1 MDVKR
6 KEEFITLWGKYFAG
20 AELPITFYYTDQTPA
35 AERVKPAAGHRCM
48 FADLAKARRGQS
60 LCFEADSFGCFGG
73 KRYAGFADEV
83 MPNFEYFLS
92 CGIPGKLEG
101 ERYKKTPEL
110 VRSWMAQTP
119 KFQAPRTFLVFK
131 RWDLLD
137 ETEEP
142 EVVIFF
148 AQLEV
153 LSGLFALANFDVAD
167 PNGVFAPFGSGCA
180 SVISYPYLERPSDS
194 PRAVLGTFDV
204 SARPYVPQDVL
215 TFAVPMN
222 KFARMIDSMSESFLI
237 TPSWSKVQKRI
248 AKTPR

>member
-6 KEEFITLWGKYFAG
+6 KEQFMTLWGKYFAG

-35 AERVKPAAGHRCM
+35 AERVKPPAGHRCL
-48 FADLAKARRGQS
+48 FADLAKVRKGQA
-60 LCFEADSFGCFGG
+60 LCFEAGSFGCFGG
-73 KRYAGFADEV
+73 KRYAGFSEEV

-92 CGIPGKLEG
+92 CGIPGQLEG

-110 VRSWMAQTP
+110 VRSWVAQTP
-119 KFQAPRTFLVFK
+119 QFQAPRTFLVFK
-131 RWDLLD
+131 RWDRLEEAD
-137 ETEEP
+137 EP

-148 AQLEV
+148 APLEV

-180 SVISYPYLERPSDS
+180 SIISYPYLERSSES

-215 TFAVPMN
+215 SFAVPLN
-222 KFARMIDSMSESFLI
+222 KFERMIDNMNESFLI
-237 TPSWSKVQKRI
+237 TPSWTKVQKRI
-248 AKTPR
+248 AKDRQ